1 MSGLKEGSLALFFSG
16 SPIRKT
22 SDEDYLFFA
31 DRNFVY
37 LTGIEQKENGAYD
50 GKGRKRFS

>member
-37 LTGIEQKENGAYD
+37 LTGIEQK
-50 GKGRKRFS
+50 KRCL